1 MQEKIRKNFI
11 QLKHY
16 SSTNYYIVSLTT
28 TTYCKIH
35 NNGLLSRIQ
44 QYLYFVGV
52 VGAFSCLYC
61 QELGTILAYINVNDY
76 LCGDI

>member
-1 MQEKIRKNFI
+1 MYFLIFQWQIYINKLKHARKIRKNFI

-35 NNGLLSRIQ
+35 NNGLL
-44 QYLYFVGV
+44 L
-52 VGAFSCLYC
+52 L
-61 QELGTILAYINVNDY
+61 
-76 LCGDI
+76 